1 MNRQKRMHEFSGEG
15 CMTGIHTVFIAVK
28 RINDGLMQMG
38 LRKDSDEFSIASEVE
53 KRLERLS
60 IQS

>member
-1 MNRQKRMHEFSGEG
+1 
-15 CMTGIHTVFIAVK
+15 MTGIHTVFIAVK

-38 LRKDSDEFSIASEVE
+38 LRKDSDDFSIASEVE